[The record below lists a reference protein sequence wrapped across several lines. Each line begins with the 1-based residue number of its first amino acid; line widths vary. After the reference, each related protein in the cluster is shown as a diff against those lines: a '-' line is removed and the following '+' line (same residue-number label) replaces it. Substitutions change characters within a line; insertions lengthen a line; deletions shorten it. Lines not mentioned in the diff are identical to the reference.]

1 MNMHNIRNFCI
12 IAHIDHG
19 KSTLA
24 DRILEI
30 THTVEN
36 REMKDQMLDQMDLER
51 ERGIT
56 IKLQPVRMHYQK
68 NDIDYT
74 VNLIDTPGHV
84 DFTYEVSRSLQ
95 ACEGAVL
102 VVDAT
107 QGIQAQTIANLYL
120 AMEQDLTIIPVLNKI
135 DLPASDVPRVTAEV
149 VNLLG
154 CDESEIICVS
164 AKTGENV
171 SAILDAIIE
180 RVPEPKGSQEVAP
193 RALIFDSVFDDYRGV
208 ITYVRM
214 VDGSFSRGQEIYL
227 LGKKSSSII
236 LEVGFFHPKLV
247 AEEKIAAGEIGYIV
261 TGFKGVEDARV
272 GDTVTLKDNR
282 ATEGLPG
289 YKDVKP
295 MVYAGIYAK
304 DTSKYPILR
313 EAMGK
318 LKLNDAS
325 LVYEP
330 ENSTAL
336 GFGFRCGFLGL
347 LHLDIVSERLRREF
361 NLDLIVTTPS
371 VAYKVFTT
379 DGKEEMISSPL
390 DLPEPARIE
399 HIEEPA
405 MSVDIVTPTEYI
417 GGIMQLIVEKRGRPR
432 QNEIEYLETTR
443 AILHYEIP
451 LAGIV
456 VDFYDKL
463 KNVSSGYASLNYDFS
478 GFSKAELVRMDI
490 LVAEEAV
497 SPLSSMVYAD
507 DAQRVGRKV
516 VASLKDLLPR
526 QMFEVKIQAAIGA
539 KIIAS
544 ERIPAMRKDVTAG
557 LYGGDLSRKRKVL
570 EKQKAGKKRMKSIGK
585 VDIPQEAFL
594 AILKR

>member
-1 MNMHNIRNFCI
+1 MKRIRNFCI

-30 THTVEN
+30 THTVEQ
-36 REMKDQMLDQMDLER
+36 REMKEQMLDQMELER

-56 IKLQPVRMHYQK
+56 IKLQPVRMQFVK
-68 NDIDYT
+68 DGVPYT
-74 VNLIDTPGHV
+74 INLIDTPGHV

-120 AMEQDLTIIPVLNKI
+120 ALEQNLTIIPVINKI
-135 DLPASDVPRVTAEV
+135 DLPASNVSRVTEEI

-154 CDESEIICVS
+154 CDPSEIVPVS

-171 SAILDAIIE
+171 ERILHAIIE
-180 RVPEPKGSQEVAP
+180 RVPEPIGEESAP
-193 RALIFDSVFDDYRGV
+193 ARALIFDSVFDDYRGV
-208 ITYVRM
+208 IAYVRM
-214 VDGSFSRGQEIYL
+214 VDGTFARGQQLYL
-227 LGKKSSSII
+227 MGKKTASSV
-236 LEVGFFHPKLV
+236 LEVGYFHPKLV
-247 AEEKIAAGEIGYIV
+247 SEDTLRAGDIGYIV

-272 GDTVTLKDNR
+272 GDTITNKEHQ
-282 ATEGLPG
+282 ATAALPG
-289 YKDVKP
+289 YKEVKP
-295 MVYAGIYAK
+295 MVFAGVYAK
-304 DTSKYPILR
+304 DSSKYPVLR

-318 LKLNDAS
+318 LKLNDAA
-325 LVYEP
+325 LVFEP

-361 NLDLIVTTPS
+361 GLDLIVTTPS
-371 VAYKVFTT
+371 VAYRVHRTN
-379 DGKEEMISSPL
+379 GAVEIISSPL
-390 DLPEPARIE
+390 DLPDRTHID
-399 HIEEPA
+399 HIEEPTMA
-405 MSVDIVTPTEYI
+405 VDIVTPTQYI
-417 GGIMQLIVEKRGRPR
+417 GSIMQLVNEKRGKPR
-432 QNEIEYLETTR
+432 EHEIEYLEETR

-463 KNVSSGYASLNYDFS
+463 KNVSSGYASLNYDFA
-478 GFSKAELVRMDI
+478 GFTEADLVRMDI

-497 SPLSSMVYAD
+497 GPLASMVYAD
-507 DAQRVGRKV
+507 EAQRAGRV
-516 VASLKDLLPR
+516 VCESLKELLPR
-526 QMFEVKIQAAIGA
+526 QMFEIKIQAAIGQ
-539 KIIAS
+539 KVIAS
-544 ERIPAMRKDVTAG
+544 ERLPAMRKDVTAK
-557 LYGGDLSRKRKVL
+557 LYGGDVTRKRKLL
-570 EKQKAGKKRMKSIGK
+570 EKQKAGKKRMKTMGK